1 MQGFTAVLSPAV
13 LIAHLVSPTELA
25 AMISGSSTPWSQAP
39 RLQEVFQVILDQQL
53 QHEYA
58 LLAEVFWEV
67 MGLNLAAWMCTIQ
80 QGHLAAG
87 TQL

>member
-1 MQGFTAVLSPAV
+1 MQGFTAALSPAM
-13 LIAHLVSPTELA
+13 LKAHLVSPTELA

-39 RLQEVFQVILDQQL
+39 RLQDVFQVILDQQL

-67 MGLNLAAWMCTIQ
+67 LKLNLAAWIQ